1 MSTIELQ
8 IELEHELLQKTKKRF
23 EDNTTT
29 ASVNGR
35 GSETDHARRL
45 YKLFIEDLSSD
56 IAEMITLKSGKPG
69 AGNKYYALLKSID
82 TELVAGIALNELFD
96 NVFQEK
102 RGLQDALINIGMR
115 IEDEIKFTKF
125 KSEHPEY
132 FDVVIRDFK
141 TKGTTN
147 YRHMHRVLT
156 NKMHEFNVVWNDWS
170 SLERV
175 NVGQIIAK
183 VVIDTTGLFKIKKAV
198 QRGKRSEMTT
208 LEFTEDT
215 EEWLSK
221 FSEFAQFLRP
231 LGAPCIIPPKNWE
244 SMHHGGF
251 YSPEMQ
257 TKFPFV
263 RSRHLKQLIGADL
276 SRHMQAV
283 NKLQATAWQIN
294 PEVNHFFSWAMQNNI
309 TSLIGLP
316 SSQPFL
322 FPESPVA
329 HLDKDA
335 LSGQQE
341 EEFLN
346 WKRETAR
353 LHTKERKRHADALAL
368 WRISHMANEY
378 KVYDQFYF
386 VYTTDFRGRIYP
398 VTSGL
403 SPQGADYSKGLLKFQ
418 EGKEIGVDGAYWFTV
433 HGSNLL
439 GFDKSTYDE
448 RVEYINEP
456 ERIAAIKRV
465 RDNLCSIETA
475 KFIGSADKPL
485 QFLAWCL
492 EFAEFLEV
500 GTTFVSHI
508 PVGLDGSC
516 NGLQNFSAVLRDTVG
531 GIATNVLPS
540 ARPNDI
546 YGEVARVAVGKLH
559 KVTDDLVSSAS
570 KLLLLGIDRKTTKR
584 SVMTLP
590 YGLSKHSSGQY
601 IGDWLY
607 DNHMQH
613 YPSYSEFNKAKNLLN
628 DVVWEAIGEV
638 VKAAREGMDWL
649 QEVAKIVGTTD
660 QPLIWT
666 TPTGFR
672 VYQKNC
678 QSKVRRVRS
687 ALAGV
692 KSYNIRE
699 FTDAIDKKALRNGS
713 APNYIHGMDAA
724 HLVLTVLESSG
735 ITSWQMIHDD
745 FGTHACDIPELHRAI
760 RVAFFKM
767 YDDID
772 RLAIFSEEISR
783 TIDVDLPMQPAMGSM
798 DISDVLDSEY
808 FFG

>member
-8 IELEHELLQKTKKRF
+8 IQLEHDLLQKTKERF
-23 EDNTTT
+23 HKNTEKAADT
-29 ASVNGR
+29 GR
-35 GSETDHARRL
+35 GSETEHARRL
-45 YKLFIEDLSSD
+45 YKLFIQDLSSD
-56 IAEMITLKSGKPG
+56 IKEMIAFKSGKPG
-69 AGNKYYALLKSID
+69 AGNKYYALLKNID
-82 TELVAGIALNELFD
+82 TELAAGVALNELFD

-102 RGLQDALINIGMR
+102 RGLQDALIKIGMR
-115 IEDEIKFTKF
+115 IEDEIKFSKF
-125 KSEHPEY
+125 KAEHPEY

-156 NKMHEFNVVWNDWS
+156 NKMNEFNVVWNDWTA
-170 SLERV
+170 LERV
-175 NVGQIIAK
+175 NIGQILTK
-183 VVIDTTGLFKIKKAV
+183 VVLDTTGLFRIKKTV
-198 QRGKRSEMTT
+198 QRGKRSELTT

-215 EEWLSK
+215 AEWLAK
-221 FSEFAQFLRP
+221 FSEFAQILRP
-231 LGAPCIIPPKNWE
+231 LGAPCIIPPKDWE

-257 TKFPFV
+257 SKFPFV
-263 RSRHLKQLIGADL
+263 RSRHIKQLIGADL

-309 TSLIGLP
+309 TSLVGLP

-322 FPESPVA
+322 FPTSPVIN
-329 HLDKDA
+329 LDKDNLTDRQA
-335 LSGQQE
+335 E
-341 EEFLN
+341 DFLN

-368 WRISHMANEY
+368 WRISHMADEY
-378 KVYDQFYF
+378 KGYEKFYF

-403 SPQGADYSKGLLKFQ
+403 SPQGADYSKGLLKFK
-418 EGKEIGVDGAYWFTV
+418 EGKELGADGAYWLTV
-433 HGSNLL
+433 HGANLL
-439 GFDKSTYDE
+439 GFDKGTYDE
-448 RVEYINEP
+448 RVAYINDP
-456 ERIAAIKRV
+456 ERLGQIKRV
-465 RDNLCSIETA
+465 RSNLCSIETA

-492 EFAEFLEV
+492 EFAEYLEV
-500 GTTFVSHI
+500 GDTFVSHI

-516 NGLQNFSAVLRDTVG
+516 NGLQNFSAVLRDSVG

-540 ARPNDI
+540 SRPNDI

-559 KVTDDLVSSAS
+559 KVTEAHTGIAS

-607 DNHMQH
+607 DNHIQH
-613 YPSYSEFNKAKNLLN
+613 YPTYSEFNKAKNLLN
-628 DVVWEAIGEV
+628 DVVWESIGEV

-649 QEVAKIVGTTD
+649 QDVAKIAGVVDT
-660 QPLIWT
+660 PLVWT

-672 VYQKNC
+672 VYQKDC
-678 QSKVRRVRS
+678 ISKVRRVRS
-687 ALAGV
+687 ALQGV
-692 KSYNIRE
+692 RNYNIRE
-699 FTDAIDKKALRNGS
+699 FTDVIDKKSLRNGS
-713 APNYIHGMDAA
+713 APNYIHSMDAA

-745 FGTHACDIPELHRAI
+745 FGAHACDIPELHRAI
-760 RVAFFKM
+760 RVAFYKM
-767 YDDID
+767 YDNID
-772 RLAIFSEEISR
+772 RLALFSEEVSR
-783 TIDVDLPMQPAMGSM
+783 TINVTLPIQPAMGDM
-798 DISDVLDSEY
+798 NVADVLDSEY